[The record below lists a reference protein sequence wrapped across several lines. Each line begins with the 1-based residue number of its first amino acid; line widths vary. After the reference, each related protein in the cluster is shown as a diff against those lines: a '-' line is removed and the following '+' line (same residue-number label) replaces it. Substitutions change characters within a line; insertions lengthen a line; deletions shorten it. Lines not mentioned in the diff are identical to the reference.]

1 MTVVY
6 QIFTKYIL
14 NFWKCTR
21 SALFLLPQIPWLIID
36 VIDETLLM
44 RKSFRNSNR
53 MLGKVIGNTCSIT
66 G

>member
-1 MTVVY
+1 
-6 QIFTKYIL
+6 
-14 NFWKCTR
+14 
-21 SALFLLPQIPWLIID
+21 